1 MKEEEEF
8 ASCFL
13 TSSTRKHNDSIKMNK
28 NELKKPGGTQGKI
41 LMRRKRS
48 PKEKVIEETKQE
60 VKEVPLNN
68 PYKENRATK
77 MMS

>member
-1 MKEEEEF
+1 
-8 ASCFL
+8 
-13 TSSTRKHNDSIKMNK
+13 MNK